1 MNMKKLKSFA
11 IILALFGFTG
21 SIFAQ
26 PVSYTFSGFGGGLP
40 SSAAK
45 LSASD
50 ENTSQR
56 IIIEDENEDDSD
68 NDYDYYDEPKV
79 SKKKNVALITT
90 YVVLG
95 VVVVAGVVFGTI
107 YMTNESAKCCE
118 TTTDSLIQ
126 GCGEGCGES
135 CSEACSQSMSEA
147 CSASM
152 DEACSSSTSSSE
164 CSTTEL
170 TTLFTGGLNVLP
182 VFIP

>member
-26 PVSYTFSGFGGGLP
+26 PVSYTFSSFGGGLP

-56 IIIEDENEDDSD
+56 IIIDDDSD
-68 NDYDYYDEPKV
+68 DDYDYDYYDEPKV

-95 VVVVAGVVFGTI
+95 VVVVAGIVFGTI

-118 TTTDSLIQ
+118 TGMNNLFE
-126 GCGEGCGES
+126 GCAEGCGES
-135 CSEACSQSMSEA
+135 CSEACSESISEA

-152 DEACSSSTSSSE
+152 SEACSSSTSSTE

-170 TTLFTGGLNVLP
+170 TTIFAGGLNVLP

>member
-1 MNMKKLKSFA
+1 MKKFKSFA

-56 IIIEDENEDDSD
+56 IIIEDEYEDDSD

-164 CSTTEL
+164 CSSTEL